1 MNSKMNQ
8 EIEITKEEVQSNNVV
23 AVLTAEE
30 ALAKLEELCYKH
42 DWYYDYSDDHWV
54 WTRGNTQYKEI
65 QLWIN
70 KCYNLGVHAEVVKE
84 VISKYAPKE

>member
-8 EIEITKEEVQSNNVV
+8 EIEITKEE
-23 AVLTAEE
+23 ATAEE
-30 ALAKLEELCYKH
+30 ALVKLEELCYKH

-54 WTRGNTQYKEI
+54 WTQGNTQYKEI
-65 QLWIN
+65 QFWIN

-84 VISKYAPKE
+84 VISKYAPKV